1 MHSRCEGTSRSY
13 TQYEQREQEEIKR
26 GKGKMRQEISTSG
39 NGQFLLLFHLSRTLS
54 RISSSLRTF
63 FLRFIL
69 LQERYAHIY
78 IYIFLSEYY
87 SVLQIIFLF
96 LYHADTIYEH
106 EGASRQK
113 ISNSAT
119 IKAGGKTAGTRRTRA
134 LRQGFVSPPQCI
146 SYWTIALGSSFK
158 WASFLSSSTL
168 SKNLH
173 QLINSQTPN

>member
-1 MHSRCEGTSRSY
+1 MW
-13 TQYEQREQEEIKR
+13 
-26 GKGKMRQEISTSG
+26 
-39 NGQFLLLFHLSRTLS
+39 
-54 RISSSLRTF
+54 SLRCTHVARALHDRIRNTSNESRRKLREGREKCGRKSPPPEMDNSCFFSTF
-63 FLRFIL
+63 LVRFLVFRPPCAPFFFAL
-69 LQERYAHIY
+69 FSYKKDTRIY

-158 WASFLSSSTL
+158 
-168 SKNLH
+168 
-173 QLINSQTPN
+173 